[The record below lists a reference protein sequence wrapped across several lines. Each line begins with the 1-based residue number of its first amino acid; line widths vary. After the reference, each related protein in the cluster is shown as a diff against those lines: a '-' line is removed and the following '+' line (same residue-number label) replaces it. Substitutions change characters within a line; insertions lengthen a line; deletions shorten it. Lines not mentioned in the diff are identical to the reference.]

1 MGVQL
6 HQCPRGRGGPGPA
19 GGAAL
24 RPSLLPHP
32 EQVAEIL
39 QGLFQELP
47 SIIFKDIL
55 QTLMKVVTVLGDQ
68 HIQETVEVMLSLC
81 HPSQR

>member
-1 MGVQL
+1 MEEAD
-6 HQCPRGRGGPGPA
+6 PAPA

-24 RPSLLPHP
+24 RPSATTLP

-39 QGLFQELP
+39 QGLFQEMP

-55 QTLMKVVTVLGDQ
+55 QTVMKAVTVLGTQ
-68 HIQETVEVMLSLC
+68 HPQETVEVMLFLC
-81 HPSQR
+81 HPSER